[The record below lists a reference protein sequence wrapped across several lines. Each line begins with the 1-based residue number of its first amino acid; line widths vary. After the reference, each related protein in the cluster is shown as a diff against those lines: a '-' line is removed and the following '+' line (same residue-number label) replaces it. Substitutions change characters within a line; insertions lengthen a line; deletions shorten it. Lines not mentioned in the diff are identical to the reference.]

1 VAHTDPKTL
10 KAQTIANL
18 ESQKTLALAQGDTKT
33 AGLIQ
38 KIINLLSNKK
48 PK

>member
-18 ESQKTLALAQGDTKT
+18 ESQRTQALANNDSKT
-33 AGLIQ
+33 AALIQ
-38 KIINLLSNKK
+38 KIIDLLAK
-48 PK
+48 PKK